1 MFSTSSQSK
10 YWVFK
15 DEEYLTK
22 LRQEAN
28 SRFVERHKDKC
39 RSPES
44 LQDRFLTPEEE
55 RVIYK
60 HYEFTLKDFCKKF
73 QPPVPRSVI
82 GTSFH
87 YFKRFY
93 LNNSVM
99 DYHPKHMLV
108 TCVYLACKV
117 EEFNVSITQ
126 FVSNLR
132 GDREKAT
139 DIILSHELL
148 LMQQLKYHL
157 TVHNPYRPL
166 EGLLIDIKTRCRQ
179 FPDPEKLRALMD
191 DFLDRTLFTN
201 AMLLMAPSQIALTAV
216 LYAANKAQSNYE
228 SYITDVLFASS
239 PREKLQHVRDT
250 VKRLWLMVKSIEVP
264 PKDKV
269 KAAEQK
275 LEGCRNQE
283 NNPDSQTCK
292 RKLQEMLDD
301 EHMEI
306 SSKYARYSDAA
317 EDQRRDDEAVSQP
330 GSLDSP

>member
-1 MFSTSSQSK
+1 MFSNSTQCK
-10 YWVFK
+10 HWMFK
-15 DEEYLTK
+15 DDQQVSR

-28 SRFVERHKDKC
+28 CRFIERHNDES
-39 RSPES
+39 RS
-44 LQDRFLTPEEE
+44 QDSPYEHFLTADEE
-55 RVIYK
+55 RMIYK
-60 HYEFTLKDFCKKF
+60 HYEFTLRDFCKKF

-117 EEFNVSITQ
+117 EEFNVSIAQ

-179 FPDPEKLRALMD
+179 FPDPEKLRVLMD
-191 DFLDRTLFTN
+191 DFLDRTLFTD

-216 LYAANKAQSNYE
+216 LYAANKAQS
-228 SYITDVLFASS
+228 SYDAYVTDVLFANSS
-239 PREKLQHVRDT
+239 RETLQHIRDT

-264 PKDKV
+264 QKDKV

-283 NNPDSQTCK
+283 NNPDSQVYK

-301 EHMEI
+301 EPVDTGA
-306 SSKYARYSDAA
+306 KYARYSEDERVDEDALGGTA
-317 EDQRRDDEAVSQP
+317 P
-330 GSLDSP
+330 FDSP